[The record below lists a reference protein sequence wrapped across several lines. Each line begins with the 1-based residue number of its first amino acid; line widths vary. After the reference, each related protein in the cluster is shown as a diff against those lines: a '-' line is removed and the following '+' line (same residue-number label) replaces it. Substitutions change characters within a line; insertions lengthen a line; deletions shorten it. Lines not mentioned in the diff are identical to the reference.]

1 VQMGTSDS
9 VHSRL
14 DPSSVASGL
23 FRFIVH
29 FAEAWVAMLLGTAA
43 FAYARHRV
51 TILGGRTFLD
61 PTSLDS
67 EVGRGIFMTAPMVLW
82 MRIRGYSWR
91 ENIEMALGMVVP
103 WATVIALGRFGFLC
117 GLAWLSERNAM
128 AAGMLAVM
136 LCHTWSNRLRQ

>member
-61 PTSLDS
+61 PT
-67 EVGRGIFMTAPMVLW
+67 
-82 MRIRGYSWR
+82 
-91 ENIEMALGMVVP
+91 ALGMVVP

-117 GLAWLSERNAM
+117 GPWTPRSG
-128 AAGMLAVM
+128 AAY
-136 LCHTWSNRLRQ
+136 S